1 MRTFRHRFIVKA
13 PITAVSTFH
22 NDTAALKNLMPP
34 PLQLR
39 FNRLDPMGEGAVS
52 DFSMG
57 LGPLQVHWT
66 AVHSNVTPAGFTDT
80 QQRGPFKFW
89 QHRHTFRAV
98 DAQTTEVIDEVEA
111 EPDGLISWLMWLTL
125 PLLFVY
131 RSWQTRRLSPKMAG

>member
-1 MRTFRHRFIVKA
+1 M
-13 PITAVSTFH
+13 TAVSAFH

-39 FNRLDPMGEGAVS
+39 FNRLDAMGEGAVS

-57 LGPLQVHWT
+57 LGPFQVHWT
-66 AVHSNVTPAGFTDT
+66 AVHSNVTAEGFTDT

-111 EPDGLISWLMWLTL
+111 EPGGLLSWLMWLTL